1 MLLLGYISI
10 FNMVCQKELDNMK
23 SRRKRI
29 LLLCAGGTIACRPG
43 RDGLCPALDSHA
55 LLSHLESMTPTYDIH
70 PLDLFSLDSSN
81 IQPEHWQ
88 TAARCIY
95 QELSSHPWDG
105 IVLTHGT
112 DTMGYTAAMLSYMLE
127 NPPVPIVLTGSQLP
141 LEHALTDG
149 YENLR
154 CAFAMAASGVPG
166 VFVAFQHRI
175 ILGTRAVKTRSSRFD
190 AFESV
195 NLPPVGTVS
204 AAGLRL
210 EHHLI
215 PAIQGEFALRDNCND
230 RVFLI
235 KLTPGIRP
243 EVFRWLAKAG
253 YRGLVIET
261 FGAGGMAFLRRNL
274 VECLGEI
281 TAQGIP
287 VAAVS
292 QCLYDGSDLSIYESG
307 RMALQNGIWGARDMT
322 TEAAVTKMMWCL
334 GQETDDLRQLFFT
347 PRFGEIA
354 GERSYSAG

>member
-1 MLLLGYISI
+1 MQTNTS
-10 FNMVCQKELDNMK
+10 K
-23 SRRKRI
+23 KRI

-43 RDGLCPALDSHA
+43 DSGLCPALDSHA
-55 LLSHLESMTPTYDIH
+55 LLSHLESMTPAYDIQ

-95 QELSSHPWDG
+95 EELSAHAWDG

-127 NPPVPIVLTGSQLP
+127 NVPVPIVITGSQLP
-141 LEHALTDG
+141 LEHPLTDG

-166 VFVAFQHRI
+166 VFVAFQHRV

-195 NLPPVGTVS
+195 NVPMAGTVS

-210 EHHLI
+210 N
-215 PAIQGEFALRDNCND
+215 PAAVPTVKGKFALRDDCCD
-230 RVFLI
+230 RVFLV

-243 EVFRWLAKAG
+243 EIFRWLADAG
-253 YRGLVIET
+253 YRGIVVET

-274 VECLGEI
+274 VECLGEL
-281 TAQGIP
+281 TARGIP

-307 RMALQNGIWGARDMT
+307 RMALQNGIWDARDMT

-334 GQETDDLRQLFFT
+334 GQKTEDVRSLFFT
-347 PRFGEIA
+347 PRFGEISP
-354 GERSYSAG
+354 GREETHSLG

>member
-1 MLLLGYISI
+1 MQTNAS
-10 FNMVCQKELDNMK
+10 K
-23 SRRKRI
+23 KRI

-43 RDGLCPALDSHA
+43 DAGLCPALDSHA
-55 LLSHLESMTPTYDIH
+55 LLSHLESMTPAYDIQ

-95 QELSSHPWDG
+95 EELATQNWDG

-127 NPPVPIVLTGSQLP
+127 NVPVPIVLTGSQLP
-141 LEHALTDG
+141 LEHPLTDG

-166 VFVAFQHRI
+166 VFVAFQHRV

-195 NLPPVGTVS
+195 NLPMAGTVS

-210 EHHLI
+210 NPTAI
-215 PAIQGEFALRDNCND
+215 PEVKGKFALRDDCCD
-230 RVFLI
+230 RVFLV

-243 EVFRWLAKAG
+243 EIFRWLADAG
-253 YRGLVIET
+253 YRGIVVET

-274 VECLGEI
+274 VECLGEL
-281 TAQGIP
+281 TARGIP

-307 RMALQNGIWGARDMT
+307 RMALQNGIWDARDMT

-334 GQETDDLRQLFFT
+334 GQKTEDMHHLFFT

-354 GERSYSAG
+354 PAREKGHPLG

>member
-1 MLLLGYISI
+1 MWNIRWMG
-10 FNMVCQKELDNMK
+10 FFMK
-23 SRRKRI
+23 SKRQRI
-29 LLLCAGGTIACRPG
+29 LWLCAGGTIACRPG

-81 IQPEHWQ
+81 IQPVHWQ

-210 EHHLI
+210 ERHLI

>member
-1 MLLLGYISI
+1 MIS
-10 FNMVCQKELDNMK
+10 VRKERAEK
-23 SRRKRI
+23 AFRRRKKESFYMSQAKKRI
-29 LLLCAGGTIACRPG
+29 LLLCAGGTIACRPSQG
-43 RDGLCPALDSHA
+43 GLAPALDSQA
-55 LLSHLESMTPTYDIH
+55 LLEHLSTMTAAYDIC

-88 TAARCIY
+88 TAARCIHE
-95 QELSSHPWDG
+95 ELQNHPWDG
-105 IVLTHGT
+105 VVMTHGT
-112 DTMGYTAAMLSYMLE
+112 DTMAYTAAMLSYMLE

-166 VFVAFQHRI
+166 VFIAFQHRI

-195 NLPPVGTVS
+195 NAPLAGTVS

-210 EHHLI
+210 NPGALPEI
-215 PAIQGEFALRDNCND
+215 KGEFALKADLSD
-230 RVFLI
+230 RVFLV

-243 EVFRWLAKAG
+243 EIFQWLADTG
-253 YRGLVIET
+253 YRGIVIET

-274 VECLGEI
+274 VECLGKL

-307 RMALQNGIWGARDMT
+307 RMALQNGIWDARDMT

-334 GQETDDLRQLFFT
+334 GQQPQDLRSLFFT
-347 PRFGEIA
+347 PRFGEISP
-354 GERSYSAG
+354 ER

>member
-1 MLLLGYISI
+1 MQTNSS
-10 FNMVCQKELDNMK
+10 K
-23 SRRKRI
+23 KRI

-43 RDGLCPALDSHA
+43 DSGLCPALDSHA
-55 LLSHLESMTPTYDIH
+55 LLSHLESMTPAYDIQ

-95 QELSSHPWDG
+95 EELSTRDWDG

-127 NPPVPIVLTGSQLP
+127 NVPVPIVLTGSQLP
-141 LEHALTDG
+141 LEHPLTDG

-166 VFVAFQHRI
+166 VFVAFQHRV

-195 NLPPVGTVS
+195 NLPMAGTVS

-210 EHHLI
+210 NPSAI
-215 PAIQGEFALRDNCND
+215 PEVKGKFALRDDCCD
-230 RVFLI
+230 RVFLV

-243 EVFRWLAKAG
+243 EIFRWLADAG
-253 YRGLVIET
+253 YRGIVVET

-274 VECLGEI
+274 VECLGEL
-281 TAQGIP
+281 TARGIP

-307 RMALQNGIWGARDMT
+307 RMALQNGIWDARDMT

-334 GQETDDLRQLFFT
+334 GQKTEDVHRLFFT
-347 PRFGEIA
+347 PRFGEISPVREENHPL
-354 GERSYSAG
+354 G

>member
-1 MLLLGYISI
+1 MTS
-10 FNMVCQKELDNMK
+10 N
-23 SRRKRI
+23 RKRI

-43 RDGLCPALDSHA
+43 QDGLCPALSSHA
-55 LLSHLESMTPTYDIH
+55 LLSHLESMTPAYDIQ
-70 PLDLFSLDSSN
+70 PMDLFSLDSSN

-95 QELSSHPWDG
+95 QELQSHPWDG

-195 NLPPVGTVS
+195 NAPPVGSVS

-210 EHHLI
+210 NHEAV
-215 PAIQGEFALRDNCND
+215 PMIQGKFALREECSD
-230 RVFLI
+230 RVFLV

-253 YRGLVIET
+253 YRGLVVET

-274 VECLGEI
+274 VECLGEL

-307 RMALQNGIWGARDMT
+307 RMALQNGIWDARDMT

-334 GQETDDLRQLFFT
+334 GQQTEDLHRLFFT
-347 PRFGEIA
+347 PRFGEISS
-354 GERSYSAG
+354 ERNHSIG

>member
-1 MLLLGYISI
+1 
-10 FNMVCQKELDNMK
+10 MK
-23 SRRKRI
+23 SKRKRI

-81 IQPEHWQ
+81 IQPVHWQ

-210 EHHLI
+210 ERHLI

-334 GQETDDLRQLFFT
+334 GQEADDLRQLFFT

-354 GERSYSAG
+354 GERSYSVG

>member
-1 MLLLGYISI
+1 MQTNTS
-10 FNMVCQKELDNMK
+10 K
-23 SRRKRI
+23 KRI

-43 RDGLCPALDSHA
+43 DSGLCPALDSHA
-55 LLSHLESMTPTYDIH
+55 LLSHLESMTPAYDIQ
-70 PLDLFSLDSSN
+70 PRDLFSLDSSN

-95 QELSSHPWDG
+95 EELSAHAWDG

-127 NPPVPIVLTGSQLP
+127 NVPVPIVLTGSQLP
-141 LEHALTDG
+141 LEHPLTDG

-166 VFVAFQHRI
+166 VFVAFQHRV

-195 NLPPVGTVS
+195 NLPMAGTVS

-210 EHHLI
+210 NPSAI
-215 PAIQGEFALRDNCND
+215 PEVKGKFALRDDCCD
-230 RVFLI
+230 RVFLV

-243 EVFRWLAKAG
+243 EIFRWLADAG
-253 YRGLVIET
+253 YRGIVVET

-274 VECLGEI
+274 VECLGEL
-281 TAQGIP
+281 TARGIP

-307 RMALQNGIWGARDMT
+307 RMALQNGIWDARDMT
-322 TEAAVTKMMWCL
+322 TKAAVTKMMWCL
-334 GQETDDLRQLFFT
+334 GQKTEDVHRLFFT
-347 PRFGEIA
+347 PRFGEISPA
-354 GERSYSAG
+354 REKGHPLG

>member
-210 EHHLI
+210 ERHLI

-274 VECLGEI
+274 VECLGGI

>member
-1 MLLLGYISI
+1 
-10 FNMVCQKELDNMK
+10 MK
-23 SRRKRI
+23 SKRKRI

-81 IQPEHWQ
+81 IQPVHWQ

-95 QELSSHPWDG
+95 QELSSRPWDG

-210 EHHLI
+210 ERHLI

-354 GERSYSAG
+354 GERSYSVG

>member
-1 MLLLGYISI
+1 
-10 FNMVCQKELDNMK
+10 MK
-23 SRRKRI
+23 REKKRI

-43 RDGLCPALDSHA
+43 DDGLRPALDSQE
-55 LLSHLESMTPTYDIH
+55 LLSHLNSMTSTYDIY

-88 TAARCIY
+88 TAARCIWE
-95 QELSSHPWDG
+95 ELSSHTWDG

-112 DTMGYTAAMLSYMLE
+112 DTMGYTAAMLSYMLV

-141 LEHALTDG
+141 LENALTDG

-195 NLPPVGTVS
+195 NAPLAGTVS
-204 AAGLRL
+204 AAGLSLNR
-210 EHHLI
+210 EAI
-215 PAIQGEFALRDNCND
+215 PVISGEFSLRANLNEK
-230 RVFLI
+230 VFLV
-235 KLTPGIRP
+235 KLTPGIHP
-243 EVFRWLAKAG
+243 EIFHWLAQAG
-253 YRGLVIET
+253 YQGIIIET

-274 VECLGEI
+274 VECLGEL
-281 TAQGIP
+281 TARGIC

-292 QCLYDGSDLSIYESG
+292 QCLYDGSDLSVYESG

-322 TEAAVTKMMWCL
+322 AEAAVNKMMWCL
-334 GQETDDLRQLFFT
+334 GQEGEDVRSLFFT
-347 PRFGEIA
+347 PRFGEISP
-354 GERSYSAG
+354 E

>member
-1 MLLLGYISI
+1 
-10 FNMVCQKELDNMK
+10 MK
-23 SRRKRI
+23 SKRKRI

-81 IQPEHWQ
+81 IQPVHWQ

-210 EHHLI
+210 ERHLI

-354 GERSYSAG
+354 GERSYSVG